1 MQISTHS
8 PRKGRSGDKRGRDDR
23 EVEFQLTRPAG
34 GDPLP
39 RLRPRFR
46 FPDFNSLA
54 QRGAIRFAVRR
65 VRRQCGFQLTRPA
78 GGRSAMDNTNVF
90 LDVDF
95 NSLAPRGRSG
105 TGFAITIENGNFNSL
120 APRGAILLLF
130 AMFQYLRKFQLTRPA
145 GGRSP
150 SSPVRYQLIADFNSL
165 AQRGAIRD
173 LGVMRLASRIFQ
185 LTRSARG
192 DPKFSYLSPYIMRI
206 STHSPRGG
214 DPVPLPESS
223 IPPPSTR

>member
-1 MQISTHS
+1 MDSRCCCTH
-8 PRKGRSGDKRGRDDR
+8 
-23 EVEFQLTRPAG
+23 TY
-34 GDPLP
+34 
-39 RLRPRFR
+39 
-46 FPDFNSLA
+46 N
-54 QRGAIRFAVRR
+54 
-65 VRRQCGFQLTRPA
+65 
-78 GGRSAMDNTNVF
+78 
-90 LDVDF
+90 F
-95 NSLAPRGRSG
+95 NSLAPRGGRSCG
-105 TGFAITIENGNFNSL
+105 TSTLLFRLADFNSL
-120 APRGAILLLF
+120 APRGAIHF
-130 AMFQYLRKFQLTRPA
+130 YNGKSAPFFPISTHSPRGGRSSKFSCSECPNNDFNSLAPRGGRSGRGRARSGYVLEISTHSPRGERSYFFSPCFNTSENFNSLA
-145 GGRSP
+145 PRGGRSP

-165 AQRGAIRD
+165 APRGAIRD